1 MDLGWNLVLIPIV
14 VFGCNKG
21 SHIKRC
27 SLVIL
32 ITLSHLKATWIHIF
46 DSLGNQL
53 AWKSLGIKWAHFWHD
68 QIKNWWRG
76 TISNLT
82 LPLWREDQICF
93 SVRLKRTLIELRR
106 SIVIRYNIVVRT
118 VDRFDF
124 WWLGRFNLHC
134 LYNYFFRSESAYRNR
149 LHPIS
154 IWVEI
159 SWTW

>member
-1 MDLGWNLVLIPIV
+1 MDLGCNLVLITV
-14 VFGCNKG
+14 VFWCYKG
-21 SHIKRC
+21 AHIKRC

-32 ITLSHLKATWIHIF
+32 ITLSHLKAAWIHIF

-53 AWKSLGIKWAHFWHD
+53 DWESLGIEWAHFWHN
-68 QIKNWWRG
+68 QIKNWRRG
-76 TISNLT
+76 AISNFT
-82 LPLWREDQICF
+82 LSLRRKDQICF
-93 SVRLKRTLIELRR
+93 CVRLNRTLIELRR
-106 SIVIRYNIVVRT
+106 SIVVRYNIVVRT

-134 LYNYFFRSESAYRNR
+134 LHNYFFRGESAYRNR
-149 LHPIS
+149 LHSIS